1 MNLEREK
8 DIQDPREIC
17 KLIAKLEGWELVEHQ
32 GEKLEYV
39 GLNNL
44 VRSLDETS
52 GKRSFEEFFFKK
64 IGSIPCKIGYDSMVG
79 FSTDGKTMKHNTG
92 YDFWKYFDSLD
103 ALAAAYFEDAKSGRF
118 KAKSLSELKMKL
130 AIEGKEEADA

>member
-64 IGSIPCKIGYDSMVG
+64 LGSIPCKVG
-79 FSTDGKTMKHNTG
+79 
-92 YDFWKYFDSLD
+92 
-103 ALAAAYFEDAKSGRF
+103 
-118 KAKSLSELKMKL
+118 
-130 AIEGKEEADA
+130 